1 MKQAL
6 PSNFPRLTQLEIAKR
21 RLLSSPTLYHMRR
34 NAKLGLDVVHKSKKL
49 LKKTEGPFTVYYQQ
63 EADGTYSK
71 LCTRKCSSPKTL
83 MESPRSDDGTF
94 MAVKATE
101 ILSRYQ
107 AYFKT
112 LKYDSPIYSER
123 AQIRSQTSKEP
134 PLDKPAKLK
143 RRLKRVS
150 SSAATYHKS
159 KTSSLRLSL
168 DHLSDQCL
176 SAKDEVRSSCSRL
189 SSYRSEL
196 SGQLKQ
202 LTLRIESPQP
212 NLYKEVLHSAY
223 TSKPSLFKPKK
234 SYRR

>member
-6 PSNFPRLTQLEIAKR
+6 PSKFPRPTQLEIAKR

-49 LKKTEGPFTVYYQQ
+49 LKKTEGLFTVYYQQ
-63 EADGTYSK
+63 EVDGTYSK
-71 LCTRKCSSPKTL
+71 LCTRKCSSPKTP

-101 ILSRYQ
+101 ILNRYQ
-107 AYFKT
+107 AHFKT
-112 LKYDSPIYSER
+112 LKYDSPIYTER
-123 AQIRSQTSKEP
+123 AQTRRQTKEP

-150 SSAATYHKS
+150 SSGATYHKS
-159 KTSSLRLSL
+159 KTRNLRVSL

-189 SSYRSEL
+189 SNYRSEL

-202 LTLRIESPQP
+202 LTLKIESPQP